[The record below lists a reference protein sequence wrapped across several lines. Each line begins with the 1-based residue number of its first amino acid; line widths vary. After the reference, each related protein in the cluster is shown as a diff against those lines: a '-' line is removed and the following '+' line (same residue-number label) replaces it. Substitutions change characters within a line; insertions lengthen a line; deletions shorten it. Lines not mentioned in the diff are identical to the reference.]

1 MNITGN
7 AWNKPVLK
15 KQAGDANGNQPPAI
29 QVSD

>member
-15 KQAGDANGNQPPAI
+15 KQADGANGNQSLALMAG
-29 QVSD
+29 D